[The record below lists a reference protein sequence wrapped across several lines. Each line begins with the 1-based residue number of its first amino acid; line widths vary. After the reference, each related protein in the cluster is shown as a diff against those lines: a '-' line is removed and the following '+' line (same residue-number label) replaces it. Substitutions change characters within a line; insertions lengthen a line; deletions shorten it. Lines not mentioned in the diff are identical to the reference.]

1 MFHMQ
6 PKYSTFHIFIY
17 FDLKSL
23 PSPVSCGSMECLNAQ
38 RCLLAPPQSSSQT
51 RLFFRH
57 HGCSVHCFLG
67 SPTAVSPSPFL
78 CAYTETCVLAS
89 KQLKKVSLRL
99 FRETE
104 KKRGLHAC
112 PWIKKHKNKKKG
124 ALHKLRC
131 EGQMLG
137 GSPDF

>member
-1 MFHMQ
+1 MWQ
-6 PKYSTFHIFIY
+6 YGVSECTKV
-17 FDLKSL
+17 
-23 PSPVSCGSMECLNAQ
+23 SPGV
-38 RCLLAPPQSSSQT
+38 PQLSAQT

-78 CAYTETCVLAS
+78 YAYTETCVLAS

-99 FRETE
+99 FRER
-104 KKRGLHAC
+104 KKSVAYMFVLGL
-112 PWIKKHKNKKKG
+112 KSTKTKKKG
-124 ALHKLRC
+124 ALHKLQC

-137 GSPDF
+137 GSPKF